1 MNLLFNIF
9 LKYIKPLLVFAVST
23 NLVLQ
28 VIIGAIKN
36 PTGAVNTF
44 LIKIID
50 LIHPIFPS
58 TPESLKMSSLI
69 EEIDAVIPVVGKSI
83 IFEVLE
89 LILIILGVSLVV
101 KIYKLI
107 PFKAT

>member
-1 MNLLFNIF
+1 MNELLRYLNPIV
-9 LKYIKPLLVFAVST
+9 VFFSSIGGVVAVIVGT
-23 NLVLQ
+23 IQ
-28 VIIGAIKN
+28 N
-36 PTGAVNTF
+36 PEGAVNTF

-58 TPESLKMSSLI
+58 TPDNLKIFSLLDEVAGSMPSVGRAIVYDVAQTLSVL
-69 EEIDAVIPVVGKSI
+69 AGFLVI
-83 IFEVLE
+83 
-89 LILIILGVSLVV
+89 V